1 MPQVTIRSNKGTQ
14 EKQLQVVSKRILV
27 RERQDRTLKWI
38 FRITGLL
45 VILVLM
51 GIFFMLL
58 YNSASF
64 FGSFSPLDFISG
76 SQWNPSFEQ
85 YGILPLIVSTLLV
98 TLGAMVIA
106 IPLGIGTA
114 TFLADY
120 CPPRL
125 KAILKPAI
133 EMLAAIPSVAIG
145 FLGIVLLGPGI
156 AEVTSQSN
164 GLNALNGSIL
174 LAIMAL
180 PTIITVSEDAISAVP
195 KTYREASLGIGA
207 DRWETIRKVIIPA
220 AAPGIIAAIMLGV
233 GRAIGETMTVL
244 MATGN
249 ASAFPT
255 GFYDS
260 VRTITATIAI
270 EMGEVPYNTTHYYA
284 LYAIAAVLF
293 LMTLAV
299 NLLGEYFVNRF
310 RKYHAL

>member
-1 MPQVTIRSNKGTQ
+1 MRSTGN
-14 EKQLQVVSKRILV
+14 
-27 RERQDRTLKWI
+27 RERQDQIFKWL

-45 VILVLM
+45 VICVLG
-51 GIFFMLL
+51 GIFLMLM
-58 YNSASF
+58 YNSVAF
-64 FGSFSPLDFISG
+64 FGHFSPMDFISG
-76 SQWNPSFEQ
+76 TQWNPSFEQ
-85 YGILPLIVSTLLV
+85 YGILPLIVSTTLV
-98 TLGAMVIA
+98 TFGAMLIA
-106 IPLGIGTA
+106 VTLGIGTA
-114 TFLADY
+114 TFLSEY
-120 CPPRL
+120 CPPKL

-133 EMLAAIPSVAIG
+133 EMLAAVPSVAIG

-156 AEVTSQSN
+156 ADVTNQSN
-164 GLNALNGSIL
+164 GLNALNGAIL

-180 PTIITVSEDAISAVP
+180 PTIITVSEDAINAVP
-195 KTYREASLGIGA
+195 HTYREASLGIGA
-207 DRWETIRKVIIPA
+207 DRWETVRKIVIPA
-220 AAPGIIAAIMLGV
+220 AAPGIIAAVMLGV

-249 ASAFPT
+249 AAAFPK
-255 GFYDS
+255 GFFDS

-293 LMTLAV
+293 FMTLIV